1 MQSKT
6 IYHKEGAMDMAT
18 GAVVPL
24 IVGIGVSVMVIILVG
39 ALGGKTYN
47 VVEPSINEIYGNQ
60 AMESFTASNASYT
73 NLDFT
78 QIVNSTFK
86 VSNGSSSVAIAH
98 TNYTLD
104 PTTGSFILS
113 PKSQYVD
120 TLGGELYANYTYGD
134 IDIKNSID
142 DAIGGGFQALS
153 DLGDLLPLIVLAF
166 VMGLV
171 LFMVVGLG
179 GVTNRGGSAL

>member
-1 MQSKT
+1 METQNKAL
-6 IYHKEGAMDMAT
+6 YKKEGAMDMAT

-47 VVEPSINEIYGNQ
+47 IVEPSINNI
-60 AMESFTASNASYT
+60 S
-73 NLDFT
+73 
-78 QIVNSTFK
+78 
-86 VSNGSSSVAIAH
+86 
-98 TNYTLD
+98 
-104 PTTGSFILS
+104 
-113 PKSQYVD
+113 D
-120 TLGGELYANYTYGD
+120 T
-134 IDIKNSID
+134 DIKSDIQDSIE
-142 DAIGGGFQALS
+142 GGFQALS